1 MTLYYSLVSSSS
13 PLFTQYLKIFPFSG
27 YKSKKRFTHPQ
38 THTYFFFFGI
48 KNVPDLLSGLITPV
62 IHYFSWP
69 GYANHVCFL
78 GIPPACCG
86 DECFHA
92 AHRTSS
98 IRMEA
103 QAFHLHLRES
113 ADSEIAIWHEGQ

>member
-1 MTLYYSLVSSSS
+1 MKNLPVFGLQVQGKDSH
-13 PLFTQYLKIFPFSG
+13 IPFV
-27 YKSKKRFTHPQ
+27 
-38 THTYFFFFGI
+38 FGI

-69 GYANHVCFL
+69 GYANQGCFL
-78 GIPPACCG
+78 GVPPACCG

-103 QAFHLHLRES
+103 QAFHLYLRES
-113 ADSEIAIWHEGQ
+113 ADSEIAIWHEGQWFIYYTLKLC